1 MKNITKSLAIILSFQ
16 SIAMPGANTDQRG
29 TISYNVSSA
38 DEAANANNEGATA
51 TPDQRIEAQAQTII
65 KLTEEEKKI
74 SLYMFDHIT
83 KPSNSRLFFKSLSIP
98 PNIGFLLF
106 TSLSASLFTLSFF
119 EYSKLEWT
127 GIQTLFTGVGFVMF
141 LAVLAFQNFLMENPD
156 SYDNDQLKVFCE
168 KAAIKANSLA
178 NNDLMSLESVKSASR
193 INELI
198 RRLST
203 VEKALHEFKSWKKG
217 FDLTEEAKN
226 NFLNQI
232 QKNFTK

>member
-1 MKNITKSLAIILSFQ
+1 MQEN
-16 SIAMPGANTDQRG
+16 NTNQRE
-29 TISYNVSSA
+29 TVSHEVAS
-38 DEAANANNEGATA
+38 ANNEAATA
-51 TPDQRIEAQAQTII
+51 TSNQRIAISTQTEAII

-74 SLYMFDHIT
+74 SLYMIDHIT
-83 KPSNSRLFFKSLSIP
+83 KPSNSRLFLESISIP

-141 LAVLAFQNFLMENPD
+141 LAVLAFQNLVMENPD
-156 SYDNDQLKVFCE
+156 SYDYNQLKDFCE
-168 KAAIKANSLA
+168 KAAIQANSIE

-193 INELI
+193 IKEL
-198 RRLST
+198 RGKLSP

-217 FDLTEEAKN
+217 FDLTEAAKKEFLKQIRN
-226 NFLNQI
+226 NFP
-232 QKNFTK
+232 K